1 MAQHNQLGKAGEKEA
16 VEFLIKQGLT
26 IRETNWRMPPLEIDI
41 VAQEQGLLHI
51 VEVKTRASA
60 SPHFDPMEAITAA
73 KIRNLVKAANGYLSH
88 HQLPLAVQ
96 FDVMII
102 FGKAPDFDIH
112 FFPNAFQP
120 PLRTIR

>member
-1 MAQHNQLGKAGEKEA
+1 
-16 VEFLIKQGLT
+16 
-26 IRETNWRMPPLEIDI
+26 MPPLEIDI

-51 VEVKTRASA
+51 VEVKTRATA
-60 SPHFDPMEAITAA
+60 SPHFDPMEAITPA
-73 KIRNLVKAANGYLSH
+73 KVRHLVKAANGYLSL

-102 FGKAPDFDIH
+102 FGNAPDFDIH
-112 FFPNAFQP
+112 FYPNAFQP